1 MIIVIIIIIS
11 GLSDADLMTLSEM
24 LVKVDDNNVADKV
37 VLDYGCRTN
46 SGNDEDCSP
55 NPLFQSV
62 SESVFVLPTF
72 SRLIALY
79 DNYNS
84 DVGVVEDHIDS
95 LSLTG
100 DQVKEYRQS
109 WEETWHSYAQP
120 GMDFTRWAESEAPP
134 LGSPG

>member
-55 NPLFQSV
+55 NPLFKSV

-84 DVGVVEDHIDS
+84 DVGVVEDHTQEERREEEEFIKEVAATRVMETTYQF
-95 LSLTG
+95 LHQKG
-100 DQVKEYRQS
+100 GEREVIVKI
-109 WEETWHSYAQP
+109 
-120 GMDFTRWAESEAPP
+120 
-134 LGSPG
+134 